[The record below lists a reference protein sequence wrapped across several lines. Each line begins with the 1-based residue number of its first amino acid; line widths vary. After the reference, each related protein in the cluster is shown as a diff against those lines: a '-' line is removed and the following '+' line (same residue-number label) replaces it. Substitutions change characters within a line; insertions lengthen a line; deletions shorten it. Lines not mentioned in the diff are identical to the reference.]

1 MKYRIKP
8 LYLIESMGPA
18 FAVQVRNFLGIWT
31 TVKIFNDED
40 HVFARLQAE
49 ELLEKLQEE

>member
-1 MKYRIKP
+1 MTYRIKTI
-8 LYLIESMGPA
+8 YLIDGMAPA

-31 TVKIFNDED
+31 TIKIFNDED

-49 ELLEKLQEE
+49 ELIEKLEEE